1 MVMELMIPTV
11 YPVLC
16 PQELNMPFT
25 IVGEMSFSKDLPRN
39 VGIQLD
45 LDKRFQKVPIP

>member
-1 MVMELMIPTV
+1 VMELTIPTV